1 MNMKL
6 IRKISG
12 ILIVSAIISTNL
24 NAQTRSDVIAAYN
37 EGAKTVQTDV
47 KAAIDAFERA
57 IALADKVGAEA
68 ADLKEKAIK
77 VLPGLYIKVA
87 ADAINEKKPLPEIM
101 KAAKSAVAATEKYGS
116 QSQKDNAARI
126 MVQAYN
132 MLATDYFNKNDLD
145 NAMLTFDSL
154 LAINP
159 DYVNA
164 IYNKAL
170 IYLQQNN
177 ADAFEQTIDIVIE
190 KLKSANDTAKVK
202 QISLQALEYF
212 RSAGSMANQAE
223 KLDEALTLLNK
234 AAKYGDD
241 KDLFYYFS
249 DVYNKQKNFSKG
261 EEYAR
266 RGLALETGAPEA
278 KAKFY
283 FQIGLAQAGKGQTA
297 EACASFKNAMF
308 GPFAEPSKA
317 MRTNLKCQ

>member
-1 MNMKL
+1 MRL
-6 IRKISG
+6 IRKITG
-12 ILIVSAIISTNL
+12 ILVVYAAISTNL

-47 KAAIDAFERA
+47 KAAIDAFERT

-87 ADAINEKKPLPEIM
+87 ADAINQKKPLPEIM
-101 KAAKSAVAATEKYGS
+101 KAAKSAVAITEKYGS
-116 QSQKDNAARI
+116 QSQKENASRI

-132 MLATDYFNKNDLD
+132 MLATDYFNNNDLD
-145 NAMLTFDSL
+145 NALLTFDSL

-164 IYNKAL
+164 IYNKSL
-170 IYLQQNN
+170 IYLKQNN

-190 KLKSANDTAKVK
+190 KLKSANDTARVR

-212 RSAGSMANQAE
+212 RAAGSMANQSG

-249 DVYNKQKNFSKG
+249 DVYNKQKNFSEG
-261 EEYAR
+261 EEYAK
-266 RGLALETGAPEA
+266 RGLALETGTPEA

-283 FQIGLAQAGKGQTA
+283 FQIGIAQAGKGQTA

-308 GPFAEPSKA
+308 GQFAEPSKV

>member
-1 MNMKL
+1 MKL

-159 DYVNA
+159 DYINA

-177 ADAFEQTIDIVIE
+177 ADAF
-190 KLKSANDTAKVK
+190 
-202 QISLQALEYF
+202 
-212 RSAGSMANQAE
+212 
-223 KLDEALTLLNK
+223 
-234 AAKYGDD
+234 AAIGDGR
-241 KDLFYYFS
+241 LYI
-249 DVYNKQKNFSKG
+249 
-261 EEYAR
+261 R
-266 RGLALETGAPEA
+266 RGH
-278 KAKFY
+278 
-283 FQIGLAQAGKGQTA
+283 GLDISVKV
-297 EACASFKNAMF
+297 
-308 GPFAEPSKA
+308 
-317 MRTNLKCQ
+317 